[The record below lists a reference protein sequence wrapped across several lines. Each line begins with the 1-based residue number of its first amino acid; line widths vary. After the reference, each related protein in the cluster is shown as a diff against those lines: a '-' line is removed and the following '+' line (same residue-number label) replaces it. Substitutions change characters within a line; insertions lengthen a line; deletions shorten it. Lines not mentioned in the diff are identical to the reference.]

1 MCALPSP
8 RLPPPLP
15 VPPQIFSAYERVA
28 LVRKMCSGLPVTVEV
43 YDGLIVDCAKKHH
56 ADFLVRGL
64 RAYSDF
70 EYEFRMALVNRK
82 LTGA

>member
-1 MCALPSP
+1 MTA
-8 RLPPPLP
+8 
-15 VPPQIFSAYERVA
+15 
-28 LVRKMCSGLPVTVEV
+28 GLPVTVEV
-43 YDGLIVDCAKKHH
+43 FDGLIVDCAKKHH

-82 LTGA
+82 LTGEWCAGVGDGLAIGERACWSARPEGGALFL